1 MIEEKYIRETW
12 YAKGNAVFCK
22 MHDEVCGDC
31 RTGCSGREIKIAEV
45 KTESEDAPLIAEIIA
60 QGPTMRRL
68 LDELPRLGAGM
79 EALIRLKRI
88 QAQANLISLKIAE
101 AKKEIGK
108 Q

>member
-1 MIEEKYIRETW
+1 MKGKYIRETW
-12 YAKGNAVFCK
+12 YVKGNAVFYK

-60 QGPTMRRL
+60 QGPIMRRL
-68 LDELPRLGAGM
+68 LDELTRLGAGM

-88 QAQANLISLKIAE
+88 QTEARMIALKFTE
-101 AKKEIGK
+101 AK

>member
-31 RTGCSGREIKIAEV
+31 RNGCSGREIKIAEV

-68 LDELPRLGAGM
+68 LDELTRLGAGM

-88 QAQANLISLKIAE
+88 QAQANLISLKFAE
-101 AKKEIGK
+101 VKK
-108 Q
+108 